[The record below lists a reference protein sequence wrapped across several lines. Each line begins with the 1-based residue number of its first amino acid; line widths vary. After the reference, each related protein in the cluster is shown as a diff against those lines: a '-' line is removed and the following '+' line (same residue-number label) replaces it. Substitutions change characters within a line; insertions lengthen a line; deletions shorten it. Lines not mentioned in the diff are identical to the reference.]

1 MIEMQR
7 PNNTA
12 YVEECLDGIG
22 LCSGI
27 AIGQGFLLERA
38 TLDVPHFALT
48 KADIDGELQRFDAAR
63 HKAYNQIAKLQT
75 KAETLPANAAEDI
88 ILLLEMHLNLV
99 GESRLTKG
107 IRSRIT
113 DNLINAEWAVEQE
126 IAALGQSFDKM
137 EDQYLAGRIK
147 DLDDVGQR
155 LIRNLLERKYVA
167 LKAVPSG
174 GVVISEDI
182 TPADTAFMHPDRIS
196 GFISLTGGRQSH
208 TAILARSLRL
218 PAVAGIPHLPH
229 HLHGDSIVIVDGIEG
244 RVIVNPTDETLKSYR
259 HKQESDRLYQ
269 QKLLAKAHLPAI
281 TKDGEKI
288 SVQANF
294 SSPDDLERILAS
306 GAEGVGL
313 VRTEFMFLN
322 RPDFPSAQEQY
333 DHLSLIVQA
342 MDKQTVTIR
351 TMDIGADK
359 TSPAFQHLIAPEAN
373 PALGLR
379 GIRLS
384 LAAIEL
390 LQAQCAALWR
400 VAALGKVRVLLPM
413 ISSVEQIRQ
422 FRQIFFDVG
431 ENLRRQKV
439 KVGVIDAIGIMVET
453 PAVAMVPDLFAKESD
468 FFAIGTN
475 DLVQY
480 MLAADRG
487 NEAVAEYYQ
496 PDHPAIIRAFEM
508 VTEAARLHRI
518 PVSICGELAGDP
530 NYTEFLL
537 KQGIKQ
543 LSMPAGNIPLI
554 KERIRNLNI
563 NKA

>member
-1 MIEMQR
+1 MADPTPR
-7 PNNTA
+7 
-12 YVEECLDGIG
+12 VEEILDGIG

-38 TLDVPHFALT
+38 SLDVPHFAIT
-48 KADIDGELQRFDAAR
+48 ASECDDELQRFDAAR

-75 KAETLPANAAEDI
+75 KAETLPAHAAEDI
-88 ILLLEMHLNLV
+88 VLLLEMHLNLV

-107 IRSRIT
+107 IRERIT

-126 IAALGQSFDKM
+126 IADLGKSFGTMD
-137 EDQYLAGRIK
+137 DTYLAGRIK
-147 DLDDVGQR
+147 DLEDVGQR

-167 LKAVPSG
+167 LKAVPVG
-174 GVVISEDI
+174 GIVLSEDI
-182 TPADTAFMHPDRIS
+182 TPADTAFMHPDRIG
-196 GFISLTGGRQSH
+196 GFVSLTGGRQSH

-229 HLHGDSIVIVDGIEG
+229 HLHPDSVVIVDGIEG
-244 RVIVNPTDETLKSYR
+244 RIIINPLPDTLKSYKQ
-259 HKQESDRLYQ
+259 KQESDRLYQ
-269 QKLLAKAHLPAI
+269 QKLLAKAHLPAT
-281 TKDGEKI
+281 TKDGEK
-288 SVQANF
+288 VEVMANF
-294 SSPDDLERILAS
+294 SSPDDLDRIVAS

-322 RPDFPSAQEQY
+322 RTDFPSAQEQY
-333 DHLSLIVQA
+333 DHLSAIVQA
-342 MDKQTVTIR
+342 MSGRTVTIR

-384 LAAIEL
+384 LNAIEL

-413 ISSVEQIRQ
+413 ISTVDQIRQ
-422 FRQIFFDVG
+422 FRQVFFDVG

-439 KVGVIDAIGIMVET
+439 KVGIIDAIGIMVET
-453 PAVAMVPDLFAKESD
+453 PAVALVPDLFAKESD

-480 MLAADRG
+480 ILAADRG
-487 NEAVAEYYQ
+487 NEAVEDCYQ
-496 PDHPAIIRAFEM
+496 PDHPAVIKAFEN
-508 VTEAARLHRI
+508 VTQAARAARI

-530 NYTEFLL
+530 NFTEFLL
-537 KQGIKQ
+537 GQGIRQ

-554 KERIRNLNI
+554 KERIRNLSLQQ
-563 NKA
+563 KDVS

>member
-1 MIEMQR
+1 MADIF
-7 PNNTA
+7 PH
-12 YVEECLDGIG
+12 VEEILDGIG

-38 TLDVPHFALT
+38 TLDVPHFTIT
-48 KADIDGELQRFDAAR
+48 KSDLDEELQRFDSAR

-75 KAETLPANAAEDI
+75 KAETLPVNAAEDI

-107 IRSRIT
+107 IRTRIE
-113 DNLINAEWAVEQE
+113 DKLINAEWAVEQE
-126 IAALGQSFDKM
+126 IAALSQSFSNM
-137 EDQYLAGRIK
+137 EDSYLAGRIK

-167 LKAVPSG
+167 LKSVPTG
-174 GVVISEDI
+174 GIVLSEDV
-182 TPADTAFMHPDRIS
+182 TPADTAFMHPDRIG

-229 HLHGDSIVIVDGIEG
+229 NLHPDSIVIVDGIEG
-244 RVIVNPTDETLKSYR
+244 RVIVNPTPDTLKSYQA
-259 HKQESDRLYQ
+259 KQESDRLYQ
-269 QKLLAKAHLPAI
+269 QKLLSKAHLPAI
-281 TKDGEKI
+281 TKDKV
-288 SVQANF
+288 SVEVMANF

-306 GAEGVGL
+306 GAEGIGL

-322 RPDFPSAQEQY
+322 RTDFPSAQEQY
-333 DHLSLIVQA
+333 DHLSTIVEA
-342 MDKQTVTIR
+342 MNGKPVTIR

-379 GIRLS
+379 GLRLS
-384 LAAIEL
+384 LSAIEL

-400 VAALGKVRVLLPM
+400 VAALGKIRVLLPM
-413 ISSVEQIRQ
+413 VSTIEQIRQ
-422 FRQIFFDVG
+422 FRQVFFDVG
-431 ENLRRQKV
+431 ENLRRQKI
-439 KVGVIDAIGIMVET
+439 KVGIIDAIGIMVET
-453 PAVAMVPDLFAKESD
+453 PAVALVPDLFAKESD
-468 FFAIGTN
+468 FFALGTN

-480 MLAADRG
+480 ILAADRG
-487 NEAVAEYYQ
+487 NESVADYYQ
-496 PDHPAIIRAFEM
+496 PDHPAVMRAFDM
-508 VTEAARLHRI
+508 VSEAARNARI

-530 NYTEFLL
+530 NFTELL
-537 KQGIKQ
+537 LRQGIRQ
-543 LSMPAGNIPLI
+543 FSMPAGNIPLI
-554 KERIRNLNI
+554 KERIRNLSVQQ
-563 NKA
+563 KT

>member
-1 MIEMQR
+1 MGAAVTEMS
-7 PNNTA
+7 NLH
-12 YVEECLDGIG
+12 VEEILDGIG

-38 TLDVPHFALT
+38 TLDVPHFMIT
-48 KADIDGELQRFDAAR
+48 TADLDDELQRFDAAR

-88 ILLLEMHLNLV
+88 ILLLELHLNLV

-107 IRSRIT
+107 IRQRVT

-126 IAALGQSFDKM
+126 IASLGQSFDKM
-137 EDQYLAGRIK
+137 EDKYLAGRIK

-167 LKAVPSG
+167 LKAVPTG

-196 GFISLTGGRQSH
+196 GFISLSGGRQSH

-218 PAVAGIPHLPH
+218 PAVAGLPHLPH
-229 HLHGDSIVIVDGIEG
+229 HLHHDSIVIVDGIEG
-244 RVIVNPTDETLKSYR
+244 RVIVNPTAETLKLYQA
-259 HKQESDRLYQ
+259 KQESDRLYQ

-288 SVQANF
+288 AVHANF

-306 GAEGVGL
+306 GAEGIGL

-322 RPDFPSAQEQY
+322 RYDLPSAQEQY
-333 DHLSLIVQA
+333 DHLSNIVQA
-342 MDKQTVTIR
+342 MNGKTVTIR

-384 LAAIEL
+384 LAAVEL
-390 LQAQCAALWR
+390 LQAQCVALWR

-413 ISSVEQIRQ
+413 ISSVDQIRQ

-431 ENLRRQKV
+431 EDLRRQKI
-439 KVGVIDAIGIMVET
+439 KVGIIDAIGIMVET
-453 PAVAMVPDLFAKESD
+453 PAVALVPDLFAKESD

-480 MLAADRG
+480 ILAADRG
-487 NEAVAEYYQ
+487 NESVADYYQ
-496 PDHPAIIRAFEM
+496 PDHPAILRAFEL
-508 VTEAARLHRI
+508 VTEAAQNARI

-543 LSMPAGNIPLI
+543 LSMPAGTIPLI

>member
-1 MIEMQR
+1 MTDLF
-7 PNNTA
+7 PH
-12 YVEECLDGIG
+12 VEEILDGIG

-38 TLDVPHFALT
+38 TLDVPHFTITATDL
-48 KADIDGELQRFDAAR
+48 DEELQRFDSAR

-75 KAETLPANAAEDI
+75 KAETLPVNAAEDI

-107 IRSRIT
+107 IRIRIEEK
-113 DNLINAEWAVEQE
+113 LINAEWAVEQE
-126 IAALGQSFDKM
+126 IAELGKTFTTM
-137 EDQYLAGRIK
+137 EDSYLAGRIK

-167 LKAVPSG
+167 LKSVPSG
-174 GVVISEDI
+174 GIVLSEDV
-182 TPADTAFMHPDRIS
+182 TPADTAFMHPDRIG

-229 HLHGDSIVIVDGIEG
+229 HLHSDSIVIVDGIEG
-244 RVIVNPTDETLKSYR
+244 RVIVNPLPDTLKSYQA
-259 HKQESDRLYQ
+259 KQESDRLYQ

-281 TKDGEKI
+281 TKDNTKVE
-288 SVQANF
+288 VMANF

-306 GAEGVGL
+306 GAEGIGL

-322 RPDFPSAQEQY
+322 RANFPTAQEQY
-333 DHLSLIVQA
+333 DHLSTIVQA
-342 MDKQTVTIR
+342 MDGKTVTIR

-379 GIRLS
+379 GLRLS
-384 LAAIEL
+384 LSAIEL

-400 VAALGKVRVLLPM
+400 VAALGKIRVLLPM
-413 ISSVEQIRQ
+413 VSTVEQVRQ

-431 ENLRRQKV
+431 ESLRQQKV

-453 PAVAMVPDLFAKESD
+453 PAVALVPDLFAKESD
-468 FFAIGTN
+468 FFALGTN

-480 MLAADRG
+480 ILAADRG
-487 NEAVAEYYQ
+487 NESVADYYQ
-496 PDHPAIIRAFEM
+496 PDHPAILRAFDM
-508 VTEAARLHRI
+508 VTEAARNARI

-530 NYTEFLL
+530 NFTELLL
-537 KQGIKQ
+537 KQGIRQ
-543 LSMPAGNIPLI
+543 FSMPAGNIPLI
-554 KERIRNLNI
+554 KERIRNLKI
-563 NKA
+563 NKT

>member
-1 MIEMQR
+1 MAEIF
-7 PNNTA
+7 PH
-12 YVEECLDGIG
+12 VEEILDGIG

-38 TLDVPHFALT
+38 KLDVPHFAIT
-48 KADIDGELQRFDAAR
+48 DADIDEEIGRFDAAR

-75 KAETLPANAAEDI
+75 KAETLPAKAAEDI
-88 ILLLEMHLNLV
+88 ILILEVHLSLV
-99 GESRLTKG
+99 GESRLTEG
-107 IRSRIT
+107 IKQRISE
-113 DNLINAEWAVEQE
+113 NLINAEWAVEQE
-126 IAALGQSFDKM
+126 IAELSKTFEAM
-137 EDQYLAGRIK
+137 EDVYLAGRVK
-147 DLDDVGQR
+147 DLNDVGQR
-155 LIRNLLERKYVA
+155 LIRNLLERKFVA

-174 GVVISEDI
+174 GIVLSEDI
-182 TPADTAFMHPDRIS
+182 TPADTAFMHPDRIG
-196 GFISLTGGRQSH
+196 GFISLAGGRQSH
-208 TAILARSLRL
+208 TAIMARSLRL

-229 HLHGDSIVIVDGIEG
+229 HLHADSIVIVDGIEG
-244 RVIVNPTDETLKSYR
+244 RVIVNPTPDTLASYR
-259 HKQESDRLYQ
+259 QKQETDRLYQ

-281 TKDGEKI
+281 TKDNVKI
-288 SVQANF
+288 EVMANF

-322 RPDFPSAQEQY
+322 RSDLPSAQEQY
-333 DHLSLIVQA
+333 DHLATIVQA
-342 MDKQTVTIR
+342 MHGQPVTIR

-379 GIRLS
+379 GLRLS
-384 LAAIEL
+384 LAAVEL

-400 VAALGKVRVLLPM
+400 VSALGPVRVLLPM
-413 ISSVEQIRQ
+413 VSNVEQIRQ

-431 ENLRRQKV
+431 QQLRSQKV
-439 KVGVIDAIGIMVET
+439 KVGTINAIGIMVET
-453 PAVAMVPDLFAKESD
+453 PAVALIPDAFAKESD

-480 MLAADRG
+480 ILAADRG
-487 NEAVAEYYQ
+487 NETVAEYYQ
-496 PDHPAIIRAFEM
+496 PDHPAVIRAFENIS
-508 VTEAARLHRI
+508 AAAKAARI

-530 NYTEFLL
+530 NFTEFLIQ
-537 KQGIKQ
+537 QGIRQ

-554 KERIRNLNI
+554 KERIRNL
-563 NKA
+563 KLHE